1 MSGLSEDVIRQITE
15 RVTREVVA
23 ALTHEPDDVITFA
36 DEYPDYD
43 EYGGN
48 PISVVADSPPPPE
61 PEPSPIPRHVSPL
74 RARARGH
81 IPEPAVPAGPPIGDA
96 TPVAGAVGAVAA
108 LGASNA
114 TGVRSASGFS
124 PDPFMNPDWFAR
136 NYQKDVLNQRRVPPA
151 EDNVT
156 TGRP

>member
-23 ALTHEPDDVITFA
+23 ALSHEPDDVIPFA

-43 EYGGN
+43 EFGGETVEVEAA
-48 PISVVADSPPPPE
+48 P

-74 RARARGH
+74 RARSRGH
-81 IPEPAVPAGPPIGDA
+81 IPEPAATAGPPIGDV
-96 TPVAGAVGAVAA
+96 TPVAGAVGNVVA
-108 LGASNA
+108 LGTSNA

-124 PDPFMNPDWFAR
+124 PDPFLNPDWFAR
-136 NYQKDVLNQRRVPPA
+136 NYQKDVLNQRRVAPA

-156 TGRP
+156 MGRP

>member
-23 ALTHEPDDVITFA
+23 ALSHKPEDVIPLV

-43 EYGGN
+43 EFGG
-48 PISVVADSPPPPE
+48 VEAEAPPPE
-61 PEPSPIPRHVSPL
+61 EPSPIPRHTSPL
-74 RARARGH
+74 RARSRGV
-81 IPEPAVPAGPPIGDA
+81 IPEPAAPVADV
-96 TPVAGAVGAVAA
+96 TPVAGAVGSVAP

-114 TGVRSASGFS
+114 TGVRTASGFS
-124 PDPFMNPDWFAR
+124 PDPFLNPDWFAR

-156 TGRP
+156 MGRP